1 MRQRAADI
9 ARLLLGGIA
18 RVLLIAS
25 LVGACS
31 FLTIY
36 RPVLRLL
43 WEAVAGALAL
53 VGAPATTLAPIVS
66 PLLHAY
72 GHSLLVIA
80 GALGLAM
87 LIGVPAGVLAGLRPD
102 HILGSTVRLLGSAG
116 TLVPTFVLAM
126 AVLVFFVMVVLPAT
140 GIRFVLLATSESAV
154 DPRRM
159 LPLVLTLAARPLAH
173 IIAASADAVA
183 DVWHAPFM
191 HVARSRGLAP
201 AALVWRHA
209 LPHIALRVVPALPPA
224 LLFAIG
230 SLPVVEFLFSWPG
243 VGLELLHR
251 IVDARAADLT
261 GTALVAALA
270 TSLAVTYAAAVGLAG
285 ALQHR
290 IDPRLAAEVHR

>member
-1 MRQRAADI
+1 MHQRAAAI

-53 VGAPATTLAPIVS
+53 AGAPATTLAPVVP
-66 PLLHAY
+66 PLLRAY
-72 GHSLLVIA
+72 GHSMLVIV
-80 GALGLAM
+80 GALGLAL

-102 HILGSTVRLLGSAG
+102 HITGSAIRLLGSAG
-116 TLVPTFVLAM
+116 TLMPTFILAM

-173 IIAASADAVA
+173 LIAASADAVA

-209 LPHIALRVVPALPPA
+209 LPHVALRVVAALPPA

-230 SLPVVEFLFSWPG
+230 SLPIVEYLFSWPG
-243 VGLELLHR
+243 VGLELLR
-251 IVDARAADLT
+251 SIVDARTADLT
-261 GTALVAALA
+261 GTTLVAALA
-270 TSLAVTYAAAVGLAG
+270 TSLAVTYAAAAGLAG
-285 ALQHR
+285 ALQRR
-290 IDPRLAAEVHR
+290 IDPRLAAGVDR